1 MIGGSKTVSQTFGSH
16 VTRLVGLAVLAPSSH
31 NTQPWRFRT
40 SDTAIDVFADRTR
53 ALPVND
59 PEDRELTISC
69 GCALFNVRAAAA
81 AHGLGVTVTLLPV
94 PDDVDWLARVSRDPR
109 SAPSATEAEVSQ
121 HIERRRTYRRT
132 FQARAVDPTTIERL
146 VTAATAEGAWLLPI
160 EDEADR
166 EALAQLVAEGDAV
179 QWSNPSWRRE
189 LAAWMHPRRQGDGL
203 TVAGLAAPLTHFV
216 VRTFDMGGGIGAK
229 DRELAEASP
238 VMAVL
243 GTERDDPIDWLTAG
257 QALQRVLLTGCQY
270 DLQASFLNQPVQV
283 ASLRRKLGDL
293 VNRAVPQIVL
303 RLGYPVGDVPAT
315 PRRPI
320 EHVVESA

>member
-1 MIGGSKTVSQTFGSH
+1 MTVRRTFVSS
-16 VTRLVGLAVLAPSSH
+16 VTALVGAAALAPSSH

-40 SDTAIDVFADRTR
+40 SDSAIDLFADRTR

-69 GCALFNVRAAAA
+69 GCALFNLRAAAA
-81 AHGLGVTVTLLPV
+81 AADVGTATSLLPV
-94 PDDVDWLARVSRDPR
+94 PDDADWLARISPDPR
-109 SAPSATEAEVSQ
+109 AASSSEAELSR
-121 HIERRRTYRRT
+121 HIEHRRT
-132 FQARAVDPTTIERL
+132 FRRRFHARAVERTTVERL
-146 VTAATAEGAWLLPI
+146 VAAATAEGAWLRPV
-160 EDEADR
+160 EDEPDR

-189 LAAWMHPRRQGDGL
+189 LAAWMHSRRQGDGL
-203 TVAGLAAPLTHFV
+203 TIPGLAAPLTHFV

-238 VMAVL
+238 LMAVL
-243 GTERDDPIDWLTAG
+243 GTERDDPVEWLTAG

-283 ASLRRKLGDL
+283 APLRRKLGDL

>member
-1 MIGGSKTVSQTFGSH
+1 MTVRRTFASR
-16 VTRLVGLAVLAPSSH
+16 VTALVGAAVLAPSSH
-31 NTQPWRFRT
+31 NTQPWRFRV
-40 SDTAIDVFADRTR
+40 SDSAIDVFADRTR

-69 GCALFNVRAAAA
+69 GCALFNLRAAAA
-81 AHGLGVTVTLLPV
+81 AAEVGTTTSLLPV
-94 PDDVDWLARVSRDPR
+94 PDDADWLARISPDPR
-109 SAPSATEAEVSQ
+109 VASSSEAELST
-121 HIERRRTYRRT
+121 HIERRRTCRRK
-132 FQARAVDPTTIERL
+132 FHARAVERTTVECL
-146 VTAATAEGAWLLPI
+146 VAAATAEGAWLHPV
-160 EDEADR
+160 EGEPDR

-203 TVAGLAAPLTHFV
+203 TIPGLAAPFTHLV
-216 VRTFDMGGGIGAK
+216 VRTFDMGRGIGTK

-243 GTERDDPIDWLTAG
+243 GTDRDDPIDWLTAG

-283 ASLRRKLGDL
+283 ASLRRTLGDL

-303 RLGYPVGDVPAT
+303 RLGYPAVDIPAT

-320 EHVVESA
+320 HDVGESA

>member
-1 MIGGSKTVSQTFGSH
+1 MTVRRTFASS
-16 VTRLVGLAVLAPSSH
+16 VTALVGAAVLAPSSH

-40 SDTAIDVFADRTR
+40 SDGAIDVFADRTR

-69 GCALFNVRAAAA
+69 GCALFNIRAAAA
-81 AHGLGVTVTLLPV
+81 AADVGTTTSLLPG
-94 PDDVDWLARVSRDPR
+94 PDDADWLARISADPR
-109 SAPSATEAEVSQ
+109 AASSSEAELSR
-121 HIERRRTYRRT
+121 HIERRRTYRRK
-132 FQARAVDPTTIERL
+132 FYARAVERTIVERL
-146 VTAATAEGAWLLPI
+146 MAAATAEGAWLRPI
-160 EDEADR
+160 EDEPDR

-189 LAAWMHPRRQGDGL
+189 LAAWMHPGRQGDGL
-203 TVAGLAAPLTHFV
+203 TIPGLSAPLTHFV

-238 VMAVL
+238 VMAIL
-243 GTERDDPIDWLTAG
+243 GTERDGPLEWLAAG

-270 DLQASFLNQPVQV
+270 GLQASFLNQPVQV
-283 ASLRRKLGDL
+283 ASLRPKLGDL

-303 RLGYPVGDVPAT
+303 RIGYPVGDVPAT

>member
-1 MIGGSKTVSQTFGSH
+1 MTVSQTFGSN
-16 VTRLVGLAVLAPSSH
+16 VTTLVGLAGLAPSSH

-40 SDTAIDVFADRTR
+40 SDTAIDVLADRTR

-69 GCALFNVRAAAA
+69 GCALFNLRAAAA
-81 AHGLGVTVTLLPV
+81 AHDSGVTVTLLPM
-94 PDDVDWLARVSRDPR
+94 PDDPDWLARVSHDPQAA
-109 SAPSATEAEVSQ
+109 SSATEAKVSQ
-121 HIERRRTYRRT
+121 QIERRRTYRKK
-132 FQARAVDPTTIERL
+132 FQARAVDATTIDRL
-146 VTAATAEGAWLLPI
+146 ADAATAEGAWLRPI
-160 EDEADR
+160 EDGADR

-203 TVAGLAAPLTHFV
+203 TVPGLTAPLTHFV

-238 VMAVL
+238 LMAVL

-283 ASLRRKLGDL
+283 ASLRTKLQTL
-293 VNRAVPQIVL
+293 VNRAVPQLVL
-303 RLGYPVGDVPAT
+303 RLGYPEGDMPAT
-315 PRRPI
+315 PRRSVHDI
-320 EHVVESA
+320 VAV

>member
-1 MIGGSKTVSQTFGSH
+1 MTVRRTFASS
-16 VTRLVGLAVLAPSSH
+16 VTALVGAAVLAPSSH

-40 SDTAIDVFADRTR
+40 SDSAIDVFADRTR

-69 GCALFNVRAAAA
+69 GCALFNLRAAAA
-81 AHGLGVTVTLLPV
+81 AADVGTTTSLLPV
-94 PDDVDWLARVSRDPR
+94 PDDADWLARISADPR
-109 SAPSATEAEVSQ
+109 AASSSEAQLSS
-121 HIERRRTYRRT
+121 HIERRRTYRRK
-132 FQARAVDPTTIERL
+132 FQARAVERTTVEHL
-146 VTAATAEGAWLLPI
+146 VAAATAEGAWLRPV

-203 TVAGLAAPLTHFV
+203 TIRGLAVPLTHFV

-229 DRELAEASP
+229 DRELAEESP
-238 VMAVL
+238 LMAVL
-243 GTERDDPIDWLTAG
+243 GTERNDPIDWLRAG

-270 DLQASFLNQPVQV
+270 GLQGSFLNQPVQV
-283 ASLRRKLGDL
+283 ASLRPRLETL
-293 VNRAVPQIVL
+293 VNRTVPQLVL
-303 RLGYPVGDVPAT
+303 RLGYPQGDVPAT
-315 PRRPI
+315 PRRPV
-320 EHVVESA
+320 HDVVDTL

>member
-1 MIGGSKTVSQTFGSH
+1 MTATRTFASS
-16 VTRLVGLAVLAPSSH
+16 VTALVGAAVLAPSSH

-40 SDTAIDVFADRTR
+40 SDGAIDVFADRTR
-53 ALPVND
+53 ALAVND

-69 GCALFNVRAAAA
+69 GCALFNLRAAAA
-81 AHGLGVTVTLLPV
+81 AADVGTTTSLLPE
-94 PDDVDWLARVSRDPR
+94 PDDADWLARISPDPQTA
-109 SAPSATEAEVSQ
+109 SSIEAELSR
-121 HIERRRTYRRT
+121 HIERRRTYRRK
-132 FQARAVDPTTIERL
+132 FHARAVERTTVERL
-146 VTAATAEGAWLLPI
+146 VAAATAEGAWLRPI
-160 EDEADR
+160 EDEPDR

-179 QWSNPSWRRE
+179 QWSDSRWRRE

-203 TVAGLAAPLTHFV
+203 TIPGLAAPLMHFV

-238 VMAVL
+238 LMAVL
-243 GTERDDPIDWLTAG
+243 GTERDGPLEWLAAG
-257 QALQRVLLTGCQY
+257 QALQRVLLTGCQC

-303 RLGYPVGDVPAT
+303 RFGYPLGDVPVS